1 MNINKRR
8 KQILILYGS
17 TIIGVFLGVISSVIN
32 TRFLPPDE
40 FGDVRYVQ
48 NLIGFI
54 SSLLLLGY
62 FTSGSRLL
70 ALSKSNEYSRKIR
83 GAVIFVMVV
92 TMLILS
98 LSMFLFYIYS
108 LMNGIDNL
116 SPLYLVSIFIGGN
129 VILLNY
135 INTTSQGD
143 NHIGRIAIARLL
155 PTFCYIVTAV
165 VLYNFFPAT
174 PLLMLSL
181 YNGIAVLILSVIIYS
196 TKPDFKDLKD
206 SLKTLNEENKRYGL
220 QVYIGSLAG
229 VSTSYIAGI
238 TLGSFCSSNA
248 SVGFYTLALTI
259 ATPLSMLP
267 ATIGTTYFKQFANQK
282 QIEKKIIYASIL
294 MTLMTLVVFIL
305 SIDLIIQIL
314 YDEKYSSVGTYAS
327 FLAIATSMHGLG
339 DMFNR
344 FLGAHGQGKQIRN
357 GAFAC
362 GIITTIG
369 SIILVYYWQISG
381 AIITKILGSM
391 TYMIMMV
398 YYYKAFTKKYKL

>member
-165 VLYNFFPAT
+165 VLYNLFPAT

-369 SIILVYYWQISG
+369 SVILVYYWQISG

>member
-165 VLYNFFPAT
+165 VLYNLFPAT
-174 PLLMLSL
+174 PLLILSL

>member
-1 MNINKRR
+1 MIISEKK
-8 KQILILYGS
+8 KQVLILYGS

-32 TRFLPPDE
+32 TRCLPPDE

-54 SSLLLLGY
+54 SSLLLFGY

-70 ALSKSNEYSRKIR
+70 ALSKSDDYSRKIR

-108 LMNGIDNL
+108 LMNGINNL

-135 INTTSQGD
+135 VNTTSQGD

-155 PTFCYIVTAV
+155 PTFCYIVAAF
-165 VLYNFFPAT
+165 VLYNIFSAT

-181 YNGIAVLILSVIIYS
+181 YNGIAVMILGVIIYS
-196 TKPDFKDLKD
+196 TKPDFKDLRA

-238 TLGSFCSSNA
+238 TLGSFCS
-248 SVGFYTLALTI
+248 T
-259 ATPLSMLP
+259 
-267 ATIGTTYFKQFANQK
+267 
-282 QIEKKIIYASIL
+282 
-294 MTLMTLVVFIL
+294 
-305 SIDLIIQIL
+305 
-314 YDEKYSSVGTYAS
+314 S
-327 FLAIATSMHGLG
+327 FE
-339 DMFNR
+339 
-344 FLGAHGQGKQIRN
+344 
-357 GAFAC
+357 
-362 GIITTIG
+362 
-369 SIILVYYWQISG
+369 V
-381 AIITKILGSM
+381 
-391 TYMIMMV
+391 
-398 YYYKAFTKKYKL
+398 

>member
-1 MNINKRR
+1 MNINKQR
-8 KQILILYGS
+8 KQVLILYGS

-155 PTFCYIVTAV
+155 PTFCYIVAAV
-165 VLYNFFPAT
+165 VLYNLFSAT

-206 SLKTLNEENKRYGL
+206 SLKTLNDENKRYGL
-220 QVYIGSLAG
+220 QVYIGSLSG

-238 TLGSFCSSNA
+238 TLGSFCYSNA

-369 SIILVYYWQISG
+369 SIVLVYYWQISG